1 MTSPPANVTP
11 SPTGSQCRS
20 SRRKWEPVSDDPSAV
35 PEAVEAADRNQAPP
49 PKEHPGP
56 ILFLVRLQ
64 ARPDMS
70 DAAER
75 ALEKIA
81 DPTRA
86 NPDCLEFRI
95 FRDRDNPHLFTL
107 LEHWVSVQAVMAHGQ
122 RNYMAEYV
130 ATKDL
135 IFEDISGEH
144 VQENHPLSVEP

>member
-1 MTSPPANVTP
+1 VTSPPTDVKP
-11 SPTGSQCRS
+11 SPAGSQRRS
-20 SRRKWEPVSDDPSAV
+20 SQRKREPVSDALSAV
-35 PEAVEAADRNQAPP
+35 PEPVEAADRKQVAS
-49 PKEHPGP
+49 PKEYPGP
-56 ILFLVRLQ
+56 IVFFVRLR
-64 ARPDMS
+64 ARPDKI

-95 FRDRDNPHLFTL
+95 SRDRDNPHLFTL

-122 RNYMAEYV
+122 RDYMAEYM

-144 VQENHPLSVEP
+144 VQEFHPLKVEP